1 MNKAEVINSLKSDV
15 RFVADGHRYFLGDE
29 QVKYTLTQ
37 ILRMFNIS
45 PDYSDVPKHIL
56 EKAASRGTMIHEIL
70 ETYDNYSELPPIIIT
85 EIVPLVRDYVS
96 KKQDVLVSEFAVSY
110 DTILATKIDKIIYD
124 DATGEV
130 IIGDVKTTSQPHLES
145 VQYQC
150 SFGAYMLY
158 KTTGIKADKGRL
170 IWLNKKTDKCELQDF
185 NLIPFEELDKFIDAL
200 KNDDFK
206 PYQLV
211 ESPGNVLQ
219 LNKDVIKEI
228 QDLIKQ
234 EQEVKDKLKSLK
246 DNLKELM
253 REKGVKQAKFDGLL
267 MTYVLPTTKQTFDL
281 EKFKKEHKDIDFSKY
296 YKKSKTT
303 DSIRITAQKD

>member
-15 RFVADGHRYFLGDE
+15 RFVADGHRYFLGEE

-70 ETYDNYSELPPIIIT
+70 ETYDNYLELPPVIIT
-85 EIVPLVRDYVS
+85 EIVPLIRDYVS

-124 DATGEV
+124 NNTGEV
-130 IIGDVKTTSQPHLES
+130 IVADVKVTAQPHIES

-246 DNLKELM
+246 ENLKELM